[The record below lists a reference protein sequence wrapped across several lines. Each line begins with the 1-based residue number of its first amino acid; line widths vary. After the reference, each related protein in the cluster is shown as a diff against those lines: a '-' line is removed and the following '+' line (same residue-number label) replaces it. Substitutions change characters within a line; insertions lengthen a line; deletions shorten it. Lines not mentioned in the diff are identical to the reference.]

1 MSLVEMMVAI
11 AILILIMG
19 GFTMLASK
27 SWKMKSFILESGQT
41 SSLISKAIDILTD
54 DLRKVRQADNGDYAI
69 KSGDNFSLT
78 VYLDEDKDGK
88 TERVHYYLDGQILK
102 KGITKPSAGMPP
114 TYPSGD
120 QRVQDIANYVMNT
133 TSQPIF
139 YYYNKDYPG
148 DTTNNPLAVAPAL
161 AVDQVKLVRVH
172 LWINIKP
179 LTAPDNI
186 NFETFIDLRNLNE
199 NL

>member
-1 MSLVEMMVAI
+1 MVAI